1 MHRIL
6 TLALIV
12 CTSLLQACNGPS
24 SQVILPKPDAV
35 VAPPAPARPAHLRQP
50 AILESP
56 THAPPVQAR
65 THRAPAAKDAAE
77 ATRSSRE
84 VPAFVVTD
92 LAGKE
97 LTSDELIGQDAFV
110 VVFFATWCELCSR
123 KMPLIRRALEKVA
136 DVKVLLVAVDSSD
149 TWSHVPGFLREQRLE
164 QERVINGLEFPAFTR
179 GYNPVSSI
187 PLVAVVSHSGELID
201 YQIGLLDDDGP
212 RLEAALRTAVSTR

>member
-1 MHRIL
+1 MHRL
-6 TLALIV
+6 LPLAVIT
-12 CTSLLQACNGPS
+12 CASFLQACNGPS
-24 SQVILPKPDAV
+24 SQVIPPRPEAV
-35 VAPPAPARPAHLRQP
+35 FAPTPPTRSAHLGQP

-56 THAPPVQAR
+56 TPAPPVQAR
-65 THRAPAAKDAAE
+65 THRDASAKDAE
-77 ATRSSRE
+77 SATRGSRE

-92 LAGKE
+92 LAGEE

-123 KMPLIRRALEKVA
+123 KMPLIRRALEKVD
-136 DVKVLLVAVDSSD
+136 DVEVLLVAVDSSD

-187 PLVAVVSHSGELID
+187 PLIAVVSQSGELID